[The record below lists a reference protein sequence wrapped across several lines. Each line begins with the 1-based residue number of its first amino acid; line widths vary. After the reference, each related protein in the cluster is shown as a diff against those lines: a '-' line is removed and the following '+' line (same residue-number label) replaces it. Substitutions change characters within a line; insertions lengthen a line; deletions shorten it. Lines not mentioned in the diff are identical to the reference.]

1 MTNPAIQG
9 EVNNQV
15 AAGREVLRVIIYS
28 VQLKK
33 WPNTWNEIT

>member
-15 AAGREVLRVIIYS
+15 AAGREVLSDYLQRAA
-28 VQLKK
+28 
-33 WPNTWNEIT
+33 